1 MLGWSTSLVISSKSK
16 FSSNYRDIMLLSLLR
31 HWRVSVGLEGY
42 KVWGSQALWWS
53 SVLVKVVGHLLWKL
67 SWICLGNFWIRE
79 LTNNITMQNSIASF
93 EFDSETRWPTLNMGL
108 GGLKFNPSS
117 LKQFKGHYAFIC
129 VCPNTNFHLLI
140 NNIYCCLI

>member
-1 MLGWSTSLVISSKSK
+1 M
-16 FSSNYRDIMLLSLLR
+16 
-31 HWRVSVGLEGY
+31 GLEGY

-53 SVLVKVVGHLLWKL
+53 SVLVKVVGHLLSKL

-129 VCPNTNFHLLI
+129 VFSNTNFHLLI
-140 NNIYCCLI
+140 NNIYIVVFNLMFTHWESGRLSTTYDLWLKAESWSLNFTI